1 MRRRE
6 GMKRSFEHEM
16 PSIEVLRAGEAAA
29 WDRFF
34 RRFDAT
40 IRGIVAWPKWRFDEH
55 TREDVV
61 QTIRVGV
68 VDAIGRLQSASSL
81 EAFVRTICVHR
92 CIDALRRA
100 LREKARLEPLGFWT
114 EEGEWSD
121 RDLEAGEAFD
131 PVTQVQREER
141 AALLRAAL
149 GRLDEQSREN
159 LLLFYVEGLSYKE
172 MADRQG
178 VAVNTV
184 GSRLSRSLER
194 LRETLGEIR
203 SAL

>member
-1 MRRRE
+1 
-6 GMKRSFEHEM
+6 MKRSFEHEM
-16 PSIEVLRAGEAAA
+16 PSIEALRAGEAAA

>member
-1 MRRRE
+1 
-6 GMKRSFEHEM
+6 MKRSFEHEM
-16 PSIEVLRAGEAAA
+16 PSIEALRAGEAAA

-61 QTIRVGV
+61 QTIRLGV
-68 VDAIGRLQSASSL
+68 VDAIGRLQSASAL

-92 CIDALRRA
+92 CIDALRRT